1 MKKYGGFILGIRPGR
16 PTTDYIER
24 VMNRIT
30 LGGAVA
36 LAIVALI
43 PIFMSVVLNVR
54 TFSFGGTAVLIVVGV
69 ALDTIHQVEG
79 QMLMRHYDGIL
90 KRRGKSGGLL

>member
-1 MKKYGGFILGIRPGR
+1 MSSAL
-16 PTTDYIER
+16 
-24 VMNRIT
+24 RIT
-30 LGGAVA
+30 
-36 LAIVALI
+36 
-43 PIFMSVVLNVR
+43 
-54 TFSFGGTAVLIVVGV
+54 TFYFGGTAVLIVVGV